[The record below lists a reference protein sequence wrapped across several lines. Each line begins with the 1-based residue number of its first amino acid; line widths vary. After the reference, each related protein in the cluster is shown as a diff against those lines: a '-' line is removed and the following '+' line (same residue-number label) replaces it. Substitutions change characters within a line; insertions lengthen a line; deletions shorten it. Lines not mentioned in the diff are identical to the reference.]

1 MSVFLINDYT
11 NIDLATGE
19 AVLADYPARVQTG
32 PFGDLDLFTEAARMT
47 ETAGYEPLDIN
58 EASDARD
65 NLIDPATGDL
75 SVEVSLQI
83 GDQRI
88 TVSYTG
94 DAEKQTYNYEVQ
106 FGTVDAD
113 GQLTLQA
120 FKAVGDTAFDAEG
133 VDDAGAIWLEVALLI
148 GVRGEQL

>member
-1 MSVFLINDYT
+1 MSVFTINDYT
-11 NIDLATGE
+11 SINLTTGE

-83 GDQRI
+83 GDQRRRC
-88 TVSYTG
+88 S
-94 DAEKQTYNYEVQ
+94 
-106 FGTVDAD
+106 
-113 GQLTLQA
+113 
-120 FKAVGDTAFDAEG
+120 
-133 VDDAGAIWLEVALLI
+133 
-148 GVRGEQL
+148 

>member
-32 PFGDLDLFTEAARMT
+32 PFGDLDLFTEAARII
-47 ETAGYEPLDIN
+47 EEAGYEPLSIN

-65 NLIDPATGDL
+65 SLIDPVTGEL
-75 SVEVSLQI
+75 TVEVSLQAE
-83 GDQRI
+83 GRHI
-88 TVSYTG
+88 TVDYTSN
-94 DAEKQTYNYEVQ
+94 AEKQTYSYGAQ

-113 GQLTLQA
+113 GQLTIQA
-120 FKAVGDTAFDAEG
+120 FKIVGDTAFDEEG
-133 VDDAGAIWLEVALLI
+133 TDDADAIWLEVALLI
-148 GVRGEQL
+148 GVRSEQI